1 MFATIQGR
9 STCGK
14 ASLYHRVYESP
25 DLEHEGF
32 RVYRLVDMSVN
43 NDIIKTRNGNAV
55 GVFRHLAI
63 DASNTLHLF
72 DPLENG
78 LRGIL
83 GFHCE
88 FLKDSDQKVSA
99 RS

>member
-9 STCGK
+9 SACGK
-14 ASLYHRVYESP
+14 ANLYHRVYETP
-25 DLEHEGF
+25 YLMGDGF

-43 NDIIKTRNGNAV
+43 NDIIKTRNGEFV
-55 GVFRHLAI
+55 GIFRHLAI

-72 DPLENG
+72 DPIKNG

-88 FLKDSDQKVSA
+88 FLKDSDEQNL
-99 RS
+99 